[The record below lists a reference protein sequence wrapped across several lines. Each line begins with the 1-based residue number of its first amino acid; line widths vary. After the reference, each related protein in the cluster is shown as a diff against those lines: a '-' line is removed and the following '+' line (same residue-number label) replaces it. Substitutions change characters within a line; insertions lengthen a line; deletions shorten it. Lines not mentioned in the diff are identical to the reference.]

1 MGITEKD
8 GTVCW
13 SGRVVA
19 IKTDYNVRIMS
30 DVWSDETYATVY
42 APETMGTRH
51 TEYGPIQQTVWHTV
65 HIGSSEFSSCYR
77 ATKIDAPSELIEE
90 YNKHLA
96 EIELKAQQA
105 RDEYAAKERANR
117 IKEAL
122 ERVEKGRIV
131 EVYKGRKVK
140 INTSGLCFWEG
151 RDSFGNDK
159 IGIATTNRKEM
170 KKGKYGDRV
179 FESYADVIF
188 VAASNCRVVGKT
200 EEEIAE
206 AVQKFNE
213 KV

>member
-8 GTVCW
+8 GTVRY
-13 SGRVVA
+13 SDRVVA

-65 HIGSSEFSSCYR
+65 HIGSSEFSSCHR

-117 IKEAL
+117 IKQAL

-140 INTSGLCFWEG
+140 IGLKGEIFWIG
-151 RDSFGNDK
+151 FDSFGK
-159 IGIATTNRKEM
+159 EKLGIKTSDRKEG
-170 KKGKYGDRV
+170 GKWL
-179 FESYADVIF
+179 DVVW
-188 VAASNCRVVGKT
+188 VASSNCRV
-200 EEEIAE
+200 I
-206 AVQKFNE
+206 NE
-213 KV
+213 S